1 MELSV
6 ARGWFRTPPLLGLA
20 RMQSPKK
27 APNYA
32 TGAEAHPTPD
42 VGRLAT
48 QLVEELKALRRVG
61 SGHARP
67 LGEGEPS

>member
-1 MELSV
+1 
-6 ARGWFRTPPLLGLA
+6 
-20 RMQSPKK
+20 MQSPKK